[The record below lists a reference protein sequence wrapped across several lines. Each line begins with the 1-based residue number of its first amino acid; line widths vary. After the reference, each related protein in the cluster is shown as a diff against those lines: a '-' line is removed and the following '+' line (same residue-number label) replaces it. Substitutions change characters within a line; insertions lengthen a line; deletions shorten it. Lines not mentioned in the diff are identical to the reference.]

1 MLAASSATYWW
12 TEKMLTQFHI
22 STKQYTQQLETIN
35 GTRDCQQYSASAA
48 DNAMV
53 RGNASLLEYATH
65 AVVQRSRQ
73 TQQPSSKC
81 AVSIS
86 VPR

>member
-1 MLAASSATYWW
+1 
-12 TEKMLTQFHI
+12 MLTQFHI

-35 GTRDCQQYSASAA
+35 GFRDCQQCSASAA

-53 RGNASLLEYATH
+53 RGNASLFEYATH